1 MRSILAALICLI
13 CTAAFANEPLLTNY
27 PPLRNVGNLG
37 PVVTDIESHLP
48 AGHPYRDNDRITW
61 THEGSHGIAGQLRNK
76 CRQSG
81 FYLLGNRAVLMH
93 EPATTLSAVAAA
105 VPLSLR
111 GQVYRL
117 YLVEGQRYWQNQPTY
132 VFDEWVAY
140 ANGSE
145 ARQQLGIR
153 DRAETVEYT
162 LEFIPYSL
170 CVAKASRSQDP
181 QMKAFIRW
189 HIERC
194 LTFGNVNRLRTASDA
209 EALRQ
214 FTRTYLG
221 AEWTKKTLGF

>member
-1 MRSILAALICLI
+1 MRSILICLFLTTAAL
-13 CTAAFANEPLLTNY
+13 AEPQITSY

-37 PVVTDIESHLP
+37 PVVTDIESHLQ

-76 CRQSG
+76 YRQPG
-81 FYLLGNRAVLMH
+81 FYLLGNQAVLMQ
-93 EPATTLSAVAAA
+93 EPRTTLSAVAAS
-105 VPLSLR
+105 VPVSLR

-145 ARQQLGIR
+145 ARRQLGIR
-153 DRAETVEYT
+153 DRAETIEYT
-162 LEFIPYSL
+162 LEFIPYAL
-170 CVAKASRSQDP
+170 CVAKASRSSDS
-181 QMKAFIRW
+181 QMRAFIRW

-194 LTFGNVNRLRTASDA
+194 LKFGKVDRLRTAPDA

-221 AEWTKKTLGF
+221 AEWTKRTLGF